1 MTWREATINA
11 LTRMSVRH
19 HKNFFT
25 RTQII
30 KEELHKISQD
40 VATAGR
46 TPPQTLSRVLQELR
60 KEGFLEFDGHG
71 GYTLLT
77 STSEPV
83 TSDIPHEYTSSDRAP
98 TTVHRIVRDV
108 GIVGELKR
116 LYGYRCQMCG
126 TRLEL
131 SSGFYCEAHHL
142 KPLGT
147 PHNGPDAKANI
158 ILVCP
163 NHHVLL
169 DYGAIRIDIGSLQV
183 NHHLV
188 SNEFVNYHNQHIC
201 RNTEQTAPSGRQ

>member
-11 LTRMSVRH
+11 LTRMSLRH
-19 HKNFFT
+19 RKNFFT

-30 KEELHKISQD
+30 KEELGRISQD
-40 VATAGR
+40 VATVGR
-46 TPPQTLSRVLQELR
+46 TPAQTLSRVLQELR
-60 KEGFLEFDGHG
+60 KERFLEFDGHG
-71 GYTLLT
+71 KYTLLT

-83 TSDIPHEYTSSDRAP
+83 TSDIPQEYATPDRTP

-108 GIVGELKR
+108 GISAELKR
-116 LYGYRCQMCG
+116 LYAYRCQMCG

-142 KPLGT
+142 KPLGA

-169 DYGAIRIDIGSLQV
+169 DYGAMRIEIGALKV
-183 NHHLV
+183 NRHLV
-188 SNEFVNYHNQHIC
+188 SNEFVKYHNQYIC
-201 RNTEQTAPSGRQ
+201 RIPE